1 MLRTF
6 RFLGLTALGMLL
18 AMSSP
23 ASAQTDIDDIQ
34 VYTDTGAPNSP
45 LNGNVVTIQGVLTVY
60 RGTYNFGTH
69 YVQDATGGIQI
80 FDGSSPAGLNPGDEV
95 SVTGTVSAF
104 GGELQLGS
112 GPSWTFLGSPGEPT
126 PLELTPSQALDFD
139 SSGTQTAGDYELV
152 GSMVAVTGTIS
163 YVNSVATFRV
173 VSGTDSLEVFI
184 DNDTGID
191 IAAVDE
197 GDTYKV
203 ISPMVNFN
211 GLLELKPRKQAD
223 LIENPGDPFPV
234 VADVL
239 PTPYAPEVNEAVVV
253 SADISDND
261 TITAATL
268 YYRDAGAG
276 GFTSVAMGN
285 VGSSYSAT
293 IPGTAASGLEY
304 YIEATDNSAQT
315 TTVPGDAPTGFLS
328 LAVGTT
334 SIVTIQSTLEPDGDT
349 SSFSNQLVNIEGI
362 VTAPPGEFSTSLSQF
377 IVEEPDGGPWSGI
390 FVFEG
395 SGSQVLF
402 RGDRV
407 RISGIV
413 NEFAGTTQILPQAPE
428 AVTLVAFGQP
438 EPPIDGYSSD
448 VLDTSEALEN
458 VLVRTTLA
466 AVADTVAA
474 GTHWFLQT
482 AGADS
487 VVFVD
492 PGPNVTTIAMVGE
505 TQYVT
510 GILDG
515 RFGAYELLP
524 RDDADITQFATDV
537 PGDRIAGRVAE
548 IQEVFP
554 NPFNPNTKIKFNIPR
569 AGLGELLIY
578 NARGQVVRTLM
589 RGEME
594 PGTYE
599 PEWNGMDDTGTPV
612 SSGVYYA
619 RLRFEMEQ
627 PSVHKLTLVK

>member
-1 MLRTF
+1 MMRTL

-18 AMSSP
+18 AMSP

-45 LNGNVVTIQGVLTVY
+45 FNGQSVTIQGVLTVY

-69 YVQDATGGIQI
+69 YVQDATGGIVI

-95 SVTGTVSAF
+95 SVTGTVSSF
-104 GGELQLGS
+104 GGELQLSS
-112 GPSWTFLGSPGEPT
+112 GPSWTFLGSPGEPA

-139 SSGTQTAGDYELV
+139 NSGTQNAADYELV
-152 GSMVAVTGTIS
+152 GTLVAVTGTIS
-163 YVNSVATFRV
+163 YVNAAATFRI
-173 VSGTDSLEVFI
+173 VSGTDSLEVFV

-191 IAAVDE
+191 TAAVDE

-234 VADVL
+234 VSDVL
-239 PTPYAPEVNEAVVV
+239 PNPYAPEVSEAVTI
-253 SADISDND
+253 SA
-261 TITAATL
+261 TITDNSAISAANL

-276 GFTSVAMGN
+276 GFTSVAMSNIGDT
-285 VGSSYSAT
+285 YSAT
-293 IPGTAASGLEY
+293 IPGTSATGIEY
-304 YIEATDNSAQT
+304 YLEATDDSAQT

-334 SIVTIQSTLEPDGDT
+334 EIVTIQSTLEPDGDT
-349 SSFSNQLVNIEGI
+349 SSFSGQLVNVEGI
-362 VTAPPGEFSTSLSQF
+362 VTAPPGELSTSLSQF
-377 IVEEPDGGPWSGI
+377 IIEDEAGGEWSGI

-402 RGDRV
+402 RGDKV
-407 RISGIV
+407 RIAGTV
-413 NEFAGTTQILPQAPE
+413 NEFAGTTQIIPLAPE
-428 AVTLVAFGQP
+428 AVELLAFGQP
-438 EPPIDGYSSD
+438 EPPVEGYSSD

-466 AVADTVAA
+466 AVQDTILA

-492 PGPNVTTIAMVGE
+492 PGPNVTTIAEPGE

-524 RDDADITQFATDV
+524 RQDSDITQFATDV
-537 PGDRIAGRVAE
+537 PGDRVANRVAAIE
-548 IQEVFP
+548 EVFP
-554 NPFNPNTKIKFNIPR
+554 NPFNPNTQIKFNLPR
-569 AGLGELLIY
+569 NGLGELVIY
-578 NARGQVVRTLM
+578 NARGQVVRTLL

-594 PGTYE
+594 AGTYE
-599 PEWNGMDDTGTPV
+599 QEWNGMDDTGNAV